1 MLAYAGTYALRE
13 YVKPLENHGIT
24 VMYPGYAKAVHNPD
38 LDLAAVLL
46 NNDFPFVFFEL
57 FSMAEQYQG
66 LVRTHSPDSVLI
78 VDTYDVHFLR
88 ELREAAI
95 SKDPILERKAR
106 DTRRRE
112 MSVYS
117 SADLLVTVTEDD
129 KQALLAEKPDL
140 KIEVIPTI
148 HRLPEAIAPREQ
160 RRDLLFVGGFSH
172 TPNVDAV
179 LYFCGEIFP
188 VIQTRLPDLKVHI
201 VGNAPSAEII
211 ALASNN
217 IIVDGYVPNLAPY
230 LESAL
235 ISIAPLRYGAGMKGK
250 IAEAMAYGIPVVT
263 TTIGAEGM
271 NLRDGV
277 DALIAETAVSF
288 ADSVIRLHQDPLL
301 WESLSRN
308 GRIRVERE
316 WSPNAVDARLVSL
329 LESARRPRDRAMAR

>member
-1 MLAYAGTYALRE
+1 MFELLLLLARHYHVVLAYAGTYALRE

-129 KQALLAEKPDL
+129 K
-140 KIEVIPTI
+140 
-148 HRLPEAIAPREQ
+148 
-160 RRDLLFVGGFSH
+160 
-172 TPNVDAV
+172 
-179 LYFCGEIFP
+179 
-188 VIQTRLPDLKVHI
+188 
-201 VGNAPSAEII
+201 
-211 ALASNN
+211 
-217 IIVDGYVPNLAPY
+217 
-230 LESAL
+230 
-235 ISIAPLRYGAGMKGK
+235 
-250 IAEAMAYGIPVVT
+250 
-263 TTIGAEGM
+263 
-271 NLRDGV
+271 
-277 DALIAETAVSF
+277 
-288 ADSVIRLHQDPLL
+288 
-301 WESLSRN
+301 
-308 GRIRVERE
+308 
-316 WSPNAVDARLVSL
+316 
-329 LESARRPRDRAMAR
+329 

>member
-1 MLAYAGTYALRE
+1 MLG
-13 YVKPLENHGIT
+13 
-24 VMYPGYAKAVHNPD
+24 
-38 LDLAAVLL
+38 
-46 NNDFPFVFFEL
+46 
-57 FSMAEQYQG
+57 
-66 LVRTHSPDSVLI
+66 
-78 VDTYDVHFLR
+78 
-88 ELREAAI
+88 
-95 SKDPILERKAR
+95 
-106 DTRRRE
+106 
-112 MSVYS
+112 
-117 SADLLVTVTEDD
+117 
-129 KQALLAEKPDL
+129 EKPDL
-140 KIEVIPTI
+140 KIEVIPTL
-148 HRLPEAIAPREQ
+148 HRLPEAIASREQ

-188 VIQTRLPDLKVHI
+188 LIQTRLSDLKVHI

-211 ALASNN
+211 ALATDDV
-217 IIVDGYVPNLAPY
+217 IVDGYVPNLAPY

-250 IAEAMAYGIPVVT
+250 IAEAMAHGVPVVT